1 MLVVGQVR
9 VPGMGSCSVGGPE
22 QPCRVWGLPCA
33 GGQQSWGLLAAWNR
47 NSLLGLVKNLLWD
60 RCDISCSLQG
70 FAEPGVQG
78 FEG

>member
-22 QPCRVWGLPCA
+22 QLCRVWGFLYA

-47 NSLLGLVKNLLWD
+47 NSLLGLVKNLLWEG
-60 RCDISCSLQG
+60 CGISRSLQG

-78 FEG
+78 FGG